1 MHRRQLLQ
9 TATANNSVLPAA
21 ADAADARYR
30 FALDASRSLP
40 AGRAREAM
48 MDANPWTYQVMAKEM
63 ARKGKL
69 ESPASP
75 DTPALS
81 DQRNYLYAE
90 VTKTTTYP
98 VAPAPGSWVGVALAV
113 QLRGSDRW
121 YTSHHDVPD
130 WSIQRDDP
138 AATTIEL
145 PAGRRRRRSRRSGPS
160 RSRSAP
166 GRARPRPTTDSPSPR
181 CAAAS
186 CPPSRC

>member
-63 ARKGKL
+63 AREGKL

-98 VAPAPGSWVGVALAV
+98 
-113 QLRGSDRW
+113 
-121 YTSHHDVPD
+121 
-130 WSIQRDDP
+130 
-138 AATTIEL
+138 
-145 PAGRRRRRSRRSGPS
+145 
-160 RSRSAP
+160 
-166 GRARPRPTTDSPSPR
+166 
-181 CAAAS
+181 
-186 CPPSRC
+186 